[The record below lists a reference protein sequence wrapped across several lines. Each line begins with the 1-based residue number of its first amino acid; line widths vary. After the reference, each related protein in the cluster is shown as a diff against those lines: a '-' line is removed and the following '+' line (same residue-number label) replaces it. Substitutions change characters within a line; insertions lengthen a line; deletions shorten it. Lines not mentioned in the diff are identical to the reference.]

1 MRGLNPRLRLALVV
15 LVLCICGVV
24 LTTALARTSHPL
36 DVSGGFAG
44 AVRPASIPPN
54 DFSLVD
60 QDGKRVTLSDY
71 SGRVVIVGFMY
82 STCQNA
88 CPIMAQQIRGA
99 LDELPANV
107 PTLAV
112 SVDPRNDTPLRAR
125 NFLAKESLLGR
136 MHFLLGSFSTLQPIW
151 RAYGIQPQGPGSGP
165 VFDHSAYV
173 ILIDRQGRQRI
184 GFPVDQLTPEGI
196 AHDVR
201 KLQSEPLP
209 PRMPRRVLL

>member
-1 MRGLNPRLRLALVV
+1 MPARLRLALVV
-15 LVLCICGVV
+15 LVVCVCAIV

-36 DVSGGFAG
+36 DLSGGYAG
-44 AVRPASIPPN
+44 AVRPPSIPPN
-54 DFSLVD
+54 DFALLD
-60 QDGKRVTLSDY
+60 QDGKRVRLSDY
-71 SGRVVIVGFMY
+71 SGRAVIVAFMY
-82 STCQNA
+82 STCRNS

-99 LDELPANV
+99 LDDLGKNI

-112 SVDPRNDTPLRAR
+112 SVDPRNDTPLSAR

-201 KLQSEPLP
+201 KLDSQPLP
-209 PRMPRRVLL
+209 ARMPQRVQL

>member
-1 MRGLNPRLRLALVV
+1 LPARLRLALVV
-15 LVLCICGVV
+15 LVVCVCAIV
-24 LTTALARTSHPL
+24 LATALARTSHPL

-60 QDGKRVTLSDY
+60 QDGKRVSLSDY
-71 SGRVVIVGFMY
+71 SGQAVIVAFMY
-82 STCQNA
+82 STCRNS

-99 LDELPANV
+99 LDELGSNV
-107 PTLAV
+107 PTIAV
-112 SVDPRNDTPLRAR
+112 SVDPRQDTPLTAR

-136 MHFLLGSFSTLQPIW
+136 MHFLLGSFQTLQPVW

-173 ILIDRQGRQRI
+173 ILVDRQGRQRI

-201 KLQSEPLP
+201 KLDSEPLP
-209 PRMPRRVLL
+209 SRMPQRVQL